1 MQAGTPIRDG
11 KGLVRVPWRGQGAF
25 EEKKMFHGYLTGI
38 ISPLPTPHPTGMLA
52 ESITQVALF
61 PFELDA

>member
-1 MQAGTPIRDG
+1 MV
-11 KGLVRVPWRGQGAF
+11 KGWFGCHGEDRVHLRG
-25 EEKKMFHGYLTGI
+25 KKMFHGYLTGI